1 MSTDPLFKKVNA
13 PLFKKVNSSDYI
25 SYKKRIT
32 IAGEYEKVADTN
44 PVKMNGSQYNK
55 NFKFLSA
62 MTPDI
67 SNCLIQAKSYELK
80 QDYTSGVDYIH
91 VVCDLSGNVLVL

>member
-1 MSTDPLFKKVNA
+1 MPTDPLFKKVNA
-13 PLFKKVNSSDYI
+13 PLFQKVNSSDYI

-67 SNCLIQAKSYELK
+67 SNCLIQAQSYELK

-91 VVCDLSGNVLVL
+91 IVCDLSGNVLVL